1 MFCGSLNHTYSH
13 GKWKFSGQH
22 DLICLLVTNSSVDA
36 SQAKL
41 PCSPKDYHKLEQ
53 NIGEEIA
60 ATPSGADTT
69 STGTFVVQSTSM
81 YTQG

>member
-1 MFCGSLNHTYSH
+1 MFYGNMNHMYSH
-13 GKWKFSGQH
+13 GKWKFSGKH
-22 DLICLLVTNSSVDA
+22 DLINSLVTNSSVDA
-36 SQAKL
+36 SQVKL
-41 PCSPKDYHKLEQ
+41 PCSPTDYHKLEQ

-69 STGTFVVQSTSM
+69 STGIFVFQSTSM